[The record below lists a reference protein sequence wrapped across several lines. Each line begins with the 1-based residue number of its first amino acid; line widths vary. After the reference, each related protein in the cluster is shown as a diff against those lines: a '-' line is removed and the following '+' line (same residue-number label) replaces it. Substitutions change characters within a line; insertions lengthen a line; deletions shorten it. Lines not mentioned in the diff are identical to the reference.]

1 MFGLHSAIDND
12 SMTFEVLEGVDL
24 EDILPS

>member
-1 MFGLHSAIDND
+1 MVGLRSAIDND